1 MNAARS
7 QQSVECVFCGIV
19 AHDVPATVVYEDVR
33 VLAFLDVAPAA
44 DGHTLVVPKNHA
56 QDLLS
61 VSPGDLAAVATASQA
76 VARLLDDRLRPDGFT
91 VFQANRQAGWQHV
104 SICTSTSSPGGKATH
119 CGCPGRANPPLNNTS
134 PPSRPGSR
142 SRRLHSQRG

>member
-104 SICTSTSSPGGKATH
+104 FHLHFHVVPRWKGDPLRLPWKSEPASQQHIATIAA
-119 CGCPGRANPPLNNTS
+119 RLAIPPTA
-134 PPSRPGSR
+134 
-142 SRRLHSQRG
+142 